1 MALIYVCFVAI
12 ECPRLDQSIRTRN
25 GHACWT
31 GGDPISVTDC
41 ITNLVLSK
49 SQVVWITHAL
59 GHYISDC
66 EYERQ
71 LYQMHALR
79 RMWRIRNISTFG
91 ITATLRNAQLPKRA
105 AGHAHL
111 RPQVYLVAFD
121 FWPPLMG
128 CVFGA
133 QLINCQ
139 RIDFFHFFFCL
150 GSIWISPVIEADKQ
164 KNTPT

>member
-41 ITNLVLSK
+41 ITKLVLSK

-79 RMWRIRNISTFG
+79 RMWQIPYLPFYIILTNPRN
-91 ITATLRNAQLPKRA
+91 
-105 AGHAHL
+105 
-111 RPQVYLVAFD
+111 D
-121 FWPPLMG
+121 
-128 CVFGA
+128 
-133 QLINCQ
+133 INN
-139 RIDFFHFFFCL
+139 H
-150 GSIWISPVIEADKQ
+150 
-164 KNTPT
+164 